1 MNKQDLLDV
10 LQLYREMLAENE
22 QYKRENKDLRDEL
35 NAVREE
41 LESLR
46 KMIYSYGG
54 KNA

>member
-1 MNKQDLLDV
+1 MDKQDLLDV

-22 QYKRENKDLRDEL
+22 KLREELR
-35 NAVREE
+35 VTREE

>member
-22 QYKRENKDLRDEL
+22 KLREELR
-35 NAVREE
+35 NTREE

>member
-1 MNKQDLLDV
+1 MDKQDLLDV
-10 LQLYREMLAENE
+10 LQLYHEMLAENE
-22 QYKRENKDLRDEL
+22 SYKRQNEELRDEL
-35 NAVREE
+35 KAVREE